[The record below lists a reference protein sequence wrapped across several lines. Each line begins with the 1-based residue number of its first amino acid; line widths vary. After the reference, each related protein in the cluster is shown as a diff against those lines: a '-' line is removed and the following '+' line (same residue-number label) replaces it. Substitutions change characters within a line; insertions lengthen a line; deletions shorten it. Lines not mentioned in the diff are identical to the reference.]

1 MLSHHEALIRAL
13 MYWGRAA
20 AQGYSAAQV
29 SNFKVSG
36 VDYGLCYYFEMYRA
50 TYKDRQFPKL
60 IHLRSMSLLG
70 NSLSSFLV

>member
-1 MLSHHEALIRAL
+1 MLSHNEALIRAL

-36 VDYGLCYYFEMYRA
+36 SITGCVTILKCTRYITKQRVSQTD
-50 TYKDRQFPKL
+50 
-60 IHLRSMSLLG
+60 II
-70 NSLSSFLV
+70 